1 MRTNKVD
8 FPVEQVDDTG
18 CTGIRA
24 RIKEPTTPDPS
35 LTYWETLGSALEATW
50 DWCAA
55 HARYKGHGVPEMGLS
70 EFAQKWEAM
79 YAEQTQKHGCLVVH
93 PTKSERWWK
102 WIYVSI
108 YRMPSGRYEVTAYV
122 A

>member
-1 MRTNKVD
+1 MRTQKVD
-8 FPVEQVDDTG
+8 FPVDQTEVTG

-24 RIKEPTTPDPS
+24 RLKEPTTADPS
-35 LTYWETLGSALEATW
+35 LTYWETLGSAIEAAW
-50 DWCAA
+50 DWCIAQ
-55 HARYKGHGVPEMGLS
+55 ARYKGHGVPEMDIF

-79 YAEQTQKHGCLVVH
+79 YAEQTQKHGCDVVH
-93 PTKSERWWK
+93 PTKDKRWWK